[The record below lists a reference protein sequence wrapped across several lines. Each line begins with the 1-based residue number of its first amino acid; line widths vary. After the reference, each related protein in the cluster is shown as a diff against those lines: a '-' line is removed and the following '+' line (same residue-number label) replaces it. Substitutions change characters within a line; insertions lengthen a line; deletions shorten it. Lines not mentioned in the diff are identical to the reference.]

1 MPELTPDGQRIVNDL
16 AQRYGFSPDAV
27 THLMIAVVNG
37 NGTLAQFSHPEF
49 GGSGQWMIGGMTMV
63 GDMFNSA
70 LKGRVEALCTEISTI
85 LGNQPGLL
93 RTGSFQSQSQS
104 SGPHPSVAGALLGP
118 STLFVPDP
126 KSQWYP
132 TELGVPDATGSQNNV
147 RYAYFAKARRLA
159 VETGGDVSVYD
170 TQDHNIGGFSQQQG
184 SKGSNIFTSQF
195 GNVALDSLRVV
206 SRNGKP
212 VAATPSTS
220 ATGPLS
226 PGGAPATSATKAAGD
241 DIFNALERLGDLKA
255 KGILS
260 DEEFTAKKTELLG
273 RL

>member
-1 MPELTPDGQRIVNDL
+1 M
-16 AQRYGFSPDAV
+16 
-27 THLMIAVVNG
+27 
-37 NGTLAQFSHPEF
+37 AQFSHPEF
-49 GGSGQWMIGGMTMV
+49 GGSGQWMRGGMTML

-104 SGPHPSVAGALLGP
+104 SGSHPSVAGVSLGA
-118 STLFVPDP
+118 SALFVPDP

-132 TELGVPDATGSQNNV
+132 AELGVPDAIGSQNNV

-159 VETGGDVSVYD
+159 VETGGEVCVYD
-170 TQDHNIGGFSQQQG
+170 TLDHNISGFSQQQG
-184 SKGSNIFTSQF
+184 SAGSNLFTSQF
-195 GNVALDSLRVV
+195 GNVALDSLRIV

-212 VAATPSTS
+212 VAATPSTA
-220 ATGPLS
+220 ATVPLS

-241 DIFNALERLGDLKA
+241 DIFHALERLGDLKA

>member
-1 MPELTPDGQRIVNDL
+1 
-16 AQRYGFSPDAV
+16 
-27 THLMIAVVNG
+27 
-37 NGTLAQFSHPEF
+37 
-49 GGSGQWMIGGMTMV
+49 
-63 GDMFNSA
+63 MF
-70 LKGRVEALCTEISTI
+70 
-85 LGNQPGLL
+85 
-93 RTGSFQSQSQS
+93 
-104 SGPHPSVAGALLGP
+104 VA
-118 STLFVPDP
+118 DP
-126 KSQWYP
+126 RSQWYP
-132 TELGVPDATGSQNNV
+132 AELGVPDATGSQNHV

-159 VETGGDVSVYD
+159 VETGGDVCVYD

-195 GNVALDSLRVV
+195 GSVALDSLRVV

-212 VAATPSTS
+212 VAATPFTA
-220 ATGPLS
+220 ATGPSS
-226 PGGAPATSATKAAGD
+226 PGGAPVTSAPRAAGD